1 MEFEKRDLSTA
12 EALRRLGRALGV
24 SPRDASVAGLKDRHA
39 ITTQWASFFGTTRKR
54 HGRHASTGCAS
65 STPSDTATSRT
76 GHLRANRFE
85 LRIRDA
91 AAHVEAGAERPR
103 TCRARRRAE
112 YFGEQRFGRGG
123 KSLDMARAWLLD
135 GGPAPRDKRD
145 RKFMVS
151 VLQARVFNRVLAER
165 VTLNELGAYVEGDL
179 LRKEDT
185 GGLFTTTDTADAAE
199 RVRTWAVNATGPMVG
214 AKMRWPEG
222 LARERE
228 VRASAEASRWRI
240 WAFPPRRQKAL
251 AASCTPKGHP
261 RRGRWRRYFARVR
274 AAVRRVCH
282 RGSPRDSETRQ
293 CRTRKTRSGATTMYK
308 TRTTDC
314 ATGV

>member
-1 MEFEKRDLSTA
+1 MDLPFLTSDIEPVPGRIRAIPEDFRVEEVPAYTPSGEGEHVFVEFEKRDLSTA

-39 ITTQWASFFGTTRKR
+39 ITTQWASFFGTTPEAAREARVDGLRVLRAER
-54 HGRHASTGCAS
+54 HGNKL
-65 STPSDTATSRT
+65 RT

-91 AAHVEAGAERPR
+91 AAHVEAVQSVLARVERDGVPN
-103 TCRARRRAE
+103 

-185 GGLFTTTDTADAAE
+185 G
-199 RVRTWAVNATGPMVG
+199 
-214 AKMRWPEG
+214 
-222 LARERE
+222 
-228 VRASAEASRWRI
+228 
-240 WAFPPRRQKAL
+240 
-251 AASCTPKGHP
+251 
-261 RRGRWRRYFARVR
+261 
-274 AAVRRVCH
+274 
-282 RGSPRDSETRQ
+282 
-293 CRTRKTRSGATTMYK
+293 
-308 TRTTDC
+308 
-314 ATGV
+314 